1 MDTVLVENA
10 KILPKGQVTI
20 PRDIRRSLGLNEGD
34 RVTFI
39 QQNDMVIVMNSS
51 LYAMKMLQE
60 AMRGE
65 AERTGILTEEDAY
78 SLIADLRQEAQK

>member
-10 KILPKGQVTI
+10 KILPKGQVTL
-20 PRDIRRSLGLNEGD
+20 PRDIRRSLGVAEGD

-39 QQNDMVIVMNSS
+39 QQDDMVIMMNSAV
-51 LYAMKMLQE
+51 YAMKMLQE
-60 AMRGE
+60 VMRGE

-78 SLIADLRQEAQK
+78 SLMADLRRKEH